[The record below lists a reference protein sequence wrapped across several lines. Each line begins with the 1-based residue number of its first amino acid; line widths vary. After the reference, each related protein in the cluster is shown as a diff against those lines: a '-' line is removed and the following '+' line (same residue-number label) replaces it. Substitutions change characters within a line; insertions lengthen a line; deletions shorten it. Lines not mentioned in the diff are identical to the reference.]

1 MDIQSWIG
9 VSPVATAV
17 ASDPAQ
23 EGIRNAVVEM
33 VQLAG
38 HPRYRGLLEHFQPQ
52 R

>member
-1 MDIQSWIG
+1 MDIQSWIA
-9 VSPVATAV
+9 VSPVPTPV
-17 ASDPAQ
+17 AFGPAQ
-23 EGIRNAVVEM
+23 EGMQNAVVEM

>member
-1 MDIQSWIG
+1 MGTQSWIAA
-9 VSPVATAV
+9 SPVPTPV
-17 ASDPAQ
+17 ASDPPQ
-23 EGIRNAVVEM
+23 EGMQNAVVEM

>member
-1 MDIQSWIG
+1 MDTQSWIEAC
-9 VSPVATAV
+9 PVATPV

-23 EGIRNAVVEM
+23 EGMQNAVVEM